1 MRIRQLLV
9 AATIRTS
16 KEKSIM
22 AENTVK
28 LHRVLRAPAERIYR
42 AFLDADAM
50 AKWLP
55 PHGFTG
61 RVHQIKAEV
70 GGTYRMS
77 FTNLTTGHSHSFGG
91 EFLELVPNE
100 RIRHTDKFDD
110 PNLPGQMQTT
120 ISLKKVAVGT
130 ELTVV
135 QEGIPSAIPVEACY
149 LGWQDSLTLLAQL
162 VEAEIKE

>member
-1 MRIRQLLV
+1 
-9 AATIRTS
+9 
-16 KEKSIM
+16 M

-55 PHGFTG
+55 PHGFTCK
-61 RVHQIKAEV
+61 VHALEAKV

-77 FTNLTTGHSHSFGG
+77 FTNLTTGNSHSFGG

-100 RIRHTDKFDD
+100 RIRHTDTFDD

-120 ISLKKVAVGT
+120 ISLKKVLVGT

-149 LGWQDSLTLLAQL
+149 LGWQESLTLLAQL
-162 VEAEIKE
+162 VEPEIKE

>member
-1 MRIRQLLV
+1 M
-9 AATIRTS
+9 S
-16 KEKSIM
+16 
-22 AENTVK
+22 ENTVR

-42 AFLDADAM
+42 AFLNPEAM

-61 RVHQIKAEV
+61 KVHQIKAEV
-70 GGTYRMS
+70 GGTYKMS
-77 FTNLTTGHSHSFGG
+77 FTNLTTGHAHSFGG

-120 ISLKKVAVGT
+120 VTLKKVSVGT

-135 QEGIPSAIPVEACY
+135 QEGIPSVIPVEACY
-149 LGWQDSLTLLAQL
+149 LGWQESLTLLTQL

>member
-1 MRIRQLLV
+1 
-9 AATIRTS
+9 
-16 KEKSIM
+16 M
-22 AENTVK
+22 AESTVK

-61 RVHQIKAEV
+61 KVHHIKAEV
-70 GGTYRMS
+70 GGTYKMS
-77 FTNLTTGHSHSFGG
+77 FTNLTTKQSHSFGG
-91 EFLELVPNE
+91 EFVELVPGE
-100 RIRHTDKFDD
+100 RIVHTDKFDD

-120 ISLKKVAVGT
+120 ISLKKVSVGT

-135 QEGIPSAIPVEACY
+135 QEGIPSVIPVEACY
-149 LGWQDSLTLLAQL
+149 LGWQESLMLLTQL

>member
-1 MRIRQLLV
+1 MRAGLDLPTTTDSQGE
-9 AATIRTS
+9 RT
-16 KEKSIM
+16 M

-42 AFLDADAM
+42 AFLDGDAM

-61 RVHQIKAEV
+61 KVHHIRAEV
-70 GGTYRMS
+70 GGTYKMS
-77 FTNLTTGHSHSFGG
+77 FTNLTTGQSHSFGG
-91 EFLELVPNE
+91 EFLELVPNQ

-120 ISLKKVAVGT
+120 ITLKEVSVGT

-135 QEGIPSAIPVEACY
+135 QEGIPAVIPVEGCY
-149 LGWQDSLTLLAQL
+149 LGWQESLTLLTLL
-162 VEAEIKE
+162 VEPEIKQ